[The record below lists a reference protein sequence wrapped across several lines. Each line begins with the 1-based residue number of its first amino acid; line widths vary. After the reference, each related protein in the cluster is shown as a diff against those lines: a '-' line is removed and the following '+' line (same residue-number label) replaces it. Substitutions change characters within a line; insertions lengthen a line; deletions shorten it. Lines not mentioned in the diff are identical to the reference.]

1 MKSERE
7 VLFSGGVSVSPNVLK
22 AENKWSLRIFFVSNS
37 FFVGFLKI
45 VYPSLLKAS
54 LGSLESEPETPG
66 AIAGKSPGGQ
76 DGDGAIGSLFRLA
89 IS

>member
-7 VLFSGGVSVSPNVLK
+7 VLFSWGISVSPNVLK

-54 LGSLESEPETPG
+54 LGSLESEPRPLG
-66 AIAGKSPGGQ
+66 
-76 DGDGAIGSLFRLA
+76 LLLA
-89 IS
+89 EPRGPRW